1 MATTTDAQQSYN
13 AAIDA
18 AIADEMRRD
27 AGVCLFATMVSP
39 EFRSEFGGRA
49 RITPISEAAMTGV
62 AVGLAV
68 TGKRPIVNWRNA
80 TFSFN
85 AFDQVIN
92 HAAKARY
99 MSGGQ
104 VRLPIVFRA
113 PCGGGDGMAAQHS
126 QSPFSIY
133 AHIAGIKAVVPSTPA
148 DAAGLVRAAIRDDNP
163 VVIFEPARLAATSG
177 LVPGSE
183 VIPLG
188 EAEIR
193 RAGTDVTVLAL
204 GSMVPLAL
212 AAAEEGATD
221 GISVEVVD
229 PRTISPLDVQ
239 TIHDSVRRTGRLV
252 VADEASA
259 PYGFGAE
266 VLAVV
271 AEDPE
276 TLASLKASP
285 KRVGAL
291 HVPVPFSEPLE
302 QHVLPGKDEIVEAIS
317 VVTR

>member
-1 MATTTDAQQSYN
+1 VTEGAPGDQSYN
-13 AAIDA
+13 AAIET

-27 AGVCLFATMVSP
+27 DGVCLFATMVSP
-39 EFRSEFGGRA
+39 ELRSEFGGRA
-49 RITPISEAAMTGV
+49 RITPISEAAMTGM

-133 AHIAGIKAVVPSTPA
+133 AHIAGIKVVVPSTPA

-163 VVIFEPARLAATSG
+163 VVVFEPARLAATSG
-177 LVPGSE
+177 AVPASE

-188 EAEIR
+188 KAEIR
-193 RAGTDVTVLAL
+193 RAGTHVTVLAV

-212 AAAEEGATD
+212 DAASELSTR
-221 GISVEVVD
+221 GISLEVVD
-229 PRTISPLDVQ
+229 PRTISPLDVD
-239 TIHDSVRRTGRLV
+239 TIRESVRRTGRLV
-252 VADEASA
+252 VADEAPA
-259 PYGFGAE
+259 PYGLGAE

-271 AEDPE
+271 AEDCE
-276 TLASLKASP
+276 TLARLETSP
-285 KRVGAL
+285 RRVGAL
-291 HVPVPFSEPLE
+291 PVPVPFSAPLE
-302 QHVLPGKDEIVEAIS
+302 EHVLPGKEEIVEAVS
-317 VVTR
+317 AVMR